1 MPRRRQERPE
11 LDAKIVGRRLR
22 ALRNQ
27 RGMTQ
32 AELGEKVG
40 LPQTLVS
47 DYEVGRARMHAG
59 LVTGF
64 AKALKMSAD
73 ELLGIEK
80 TRENGFVKDR
90 RFLRRLQKIDRLPE
104 RQKRHLLGTIDAVLK
119 GSGIS

>member
-1 MPRRRQERPE
+1 VSPE
-11 LDAKIVGRRLR
+11 FDAKIVGKRLR
-22 ALRNQ
+22 TLRSQ

-32 AELGEKVG
+32 AELGESMG

-59 LVTGF
+59 LVLGF
-64 AKALKMSAD
+64 AKALKVSAD

-104 RQKRHLLGTIDAVLK
+104 RQKRHLLGTIDAMLK
-119 GSGIS
+119 ASGIS